1 MRGFDGTFII
11 KELFEVNL
19 KMEKVLSTGQKTL
32 YFEQDK
38 KLKFKDSLS
47 FLNMPLD
54 EFTKTFNLQELKK
67 GWVPPKFNTPENL
80 EYDGMIPNFDY
91 YEPQHMKSS
100 NKEALKK
107 WHTEQVLKTR
117 MIA

>member
-1 MRGFDGTFII
+1 MGGFDGTFII

-32 YFEQDK
+32 YFEQGK

-80 EYDGMIPNFDY
+80 EYDGMIPNFDF